1 MNNFIKII
9 KIIRYILMVEWNKWK
24 KKFKS
29 KYKMNLNKIDK

>member
-1 MNNFIKII
+1 
-9 KIIRYILMVEWNKWK
+9 MVEWNKWK